1 MKNLFIG
8 GASEIALELSKYLK
22 DTDSVTSKTIKNSYR
37 KNFKIKNYNIKNINN
52 LQKKIIEKYDNVVIF
67 NGFYSSSF
75 LSMFQRK
82 IFLKDFEINFLIPI
96 EFSNFVL
103 QRNILKK
110 GGAIYFISSLAAS
123 EDLIGNAVYS
133 ISKNAINLSAKILSN
148 EQKRRNIRVNV
159 ISLGLIKNSMGL
171 KVKKL
176 TNTDKKYISLN
187 VVAKKIKNILKNKKI
202 NKKNIKILS

>member
-133 ISKNAINLSAKILSN
+133 ISKNAINISAKILSN

>member
-82 IFLKDFEINFLIPI
+82 NFLKDFEINFLIPI

-133 ISKNAINLSAKILSN
+133 ISKNAINISAKILSN

>member
-187 VVAKKIKNILKNKKI
+187 VVAKKIKNILNNKKI

>member
-82 IFLKDFEINFLIPI
+82 NFLKDFEINFLIPI

-187 VVAKKIKNILKNKKI
+187 VVAKKIKNILKNKKM

>member
-82 IFLKDFEINFLIPI
+82 NFLKDFEINFLIPI

-187 VVAKKIKNILKNKKI
+187 VVAKKIKNILNNKKI

>member
-22 DTDSVTSKTIKNSYR
+22 DTDSVTSKTIKSSYR

-82 IFLKDFEINFLIPI
+82 KFLKDFEINFLIPI

-187 VVAKKIKNILKNKKI
+187 VVAKKIKNILKNKKM

>member
-8 GASEIALELSKYLK
+8 GASEIALELSKFLK

-82 IFLKDFEINFLIPI
+82 NFLKDFEINFLIPI

-187 VVAKKIKNILKNKKI
+187 VVAKKIKNILNNKKI

>member
-82 IFLKDFEINFLIPI
+82 KFLKDFEINFLIPI

-148 EQKRRNIRVNV
+148 EQKKRNIRVNV

-187 VVAKKIKNILKNKKI
+187 VVAKKIKNILKNKKM

>member
-22 DTDSVTSKTIKNSYR
+22 NTDAVTSKTIKNSYR
-37 KNFKIKNYNIKNINN
+37 KNFKIINYNLKNIKK
-52 LQKKIIEKYDNVVIF
+52 LQKKIIDKYDNVVIF

-75 LSMFQRK
+75 LSMFHRK
-82 IFLKDFEINFLIPI
+82 KFLKDFEINFLIPI
-96 EFSNFVL
+96 ELSNFVL
-103 QRNILKK
+103 HRNIIKK
-110 GGAIYFISSLAAS
+110 GGSIYFISSLAAS
-123 EDLIGNAVYS
+123 EDLIGNAAYS

-148 EQKRRNIRVNV
+148 EQKSRNIRVNV
-159 ISLGLIKNSMGL
+159 ISLGLIKNKMGL

-176 TNTDKKYISLN
+176 TNTNKKYISLN
-187 VVAKKIKNILKNKKI
+187 IAVKKIKNILKNKNI

>member
-8 GASEIALELSKYLK
+8 GASEIALELSKNLK
-22 DTDSVTSKTIKNSYR
+22 NTDAVTSKTIKNSYR
-37 KNFKIKNYNIKNINN
+37 KNFKIRNYNLKNIKK

-75 LSMFQRK
+75 LSMFNRK
-82 IFLKDFEINFLIPI
+82 KFLKDFEINFLIPI

-110 GGAIYFISSLAAS
+110 GGAIFFISSLAAS

-148 EQKRRNIRVNV
+148 EQKTEA
-159 ISLGLIKNSMGL
+159 SE
-171 KVKKL
+171 L
-176 TNTDKKYISLN
+176 T
-187 VVAKKIKNILKNKKI
+187 
-202 NKKNIKILS
+202 

>member
-1 MKNLFIG
+1 
-8 GASEIALELSKYLK
+8 
-22 DTDSVTSKTIKNSYR
+22 
-37 KNFKIKNYNIKNINN
+37 
-52 LQKKIIEKYDNVVIF
+52 
-67 NGFYSSSF
+67 
-75 LSMFQRK
+75 MFQRK
-82 IFLKDFEINFLIPI
+82 NFLKDFEINFLIPI

>member
-1 MKNLFIG
+1 M
-8 GASEIALELSKYLK
+8 
-22 DTDSVTSKTIKNSYR
+22 
-37 KNFKIKNYNIKNINN
+37 
-52 LQKKIIEKYDNVVIF
+52 
-67 NGFYSSSF
+67 
-75 LSMFQRK
+75 
-82 IFLKDFEINFLIPI
+82 
-96 EFSNFVL
+96 
-103 QRNILKK
+103 
-110 GGAIYFISSLAAS
+110 AAS

-187 VVAKKIKNILKNKKI
+187 VVAKKIKNILKNKKM

>member
-82 IFLKDFEINFLIPI
+82 NFLKDFEINFLIPI

>member
-8 GASEIALELSKYLK
+8 GASEIALELSKFLK

>member
-8 GASEIALELSKYLK
+8 GASEIALELSKFLK

-82 IFLKDFEINFLIPI
+82 NFLKDFEINFLIPI

>member
-8 GASEIALELSKYLK
+8 GASEIALELSKYLNNT
-22 DTDSVTSKTIKNSYR
+22 DTVTSKTIKNSYR
-37 KNFKIKNYNIKNINN
+37 KNFKIKNYNLKNIKK

-75 LSMFQRK
+75 LSMFDRK
-82 IFLKDFEINFLIPI
+82 KFLKDFEINYLIPV

-148 EQKRRNIRVNV
+148 EQKSRNIRVNV
-159 ISLGLIKNSMGL
+159 ISLGLIRNNMGL

-187 VVAKKIKNILKNKKI
+187 IAAKKIKNILKNKKI

>member
-133 ISKNAINLSAKILSN
+133 ISKNAINISAKILSN
-148 EQKRRNIRVNV
+148 EQKRRKIRVNV

>member
-8 GASEIALELSKYLK
+8 GASEIALELSKNLK
-22 DTDSVTSKTIKNSYR
+22 NTDAVTSKTIKNSYR
-37 KNFKIKNYNIKNINN
+37 KNFKIRNYNLKNIKK

-75 LSMFQRK
+75 LSMFNRK
-82 IFLKDFEINFLIPI
+82 KFLKDFEINFLIPI

-110 GGAIYFISSLAAS
+110 GGAIFFISSLAAS

-148 EQKRRNIRVNV
+148 EQKSRSIRVNV
-159 ISLGLIKNSMGL
+159 ISLGLIKNNMGL

-187 VVAKKIKNILKNKKI
+187 IAVKKIKNILKNKKI

>member
-1 MKNLFIG
+1 
-8 GASEIALELSKYLK
+8 
-22 DTDSVTSKTIKNSYR
+22 
-37 KNFKIKNYNIKNINN
+37 
-52 LQKKIIEKYDNVVIF
+52 
-67 NGFYSSSF
+67 
-75 LSMFQRK
+75 MFQRK

-133 ISKNAINLSAKILSN
+133 ISKNAINISAKILSN